1 MFLCS
6 NDFMKILSLDYGD
19 KRIGLA
25 LADTQANVA
34 VPYGV
39 LENRGRT
46 YVAHQL
52 KILITKE
59 DIGTLLVGL
68 PLALTQKKAGAVM
81 LHDVKNEQMQ
91 KVLRFID
98 DARNTVAIPVET
110 IDERLSTRE
119 ADNRTRGQKKN
130 AVASRDAIAAAII
143 LQNYLESQNHETT
156 KSQNQ

>member
-1 MFLCS
+1 MFHVPCS
-6 NDFMKILSLDYGD
+6 MFHVSCFMKILSLDYGD

-25 LADTQANVA
+25 LGDTQAKVA

-46 YVAHQL
+46 YVVHQL
-52 KILITKE
+52 KILIKKE

-68 PLALTQKKAGAVM
+68 PLALTRKKAVAIT
-81 LHDVKNEQMQ
+81 LRDVANEQMR

-98 DARNTVAIPVET
+98 DARNAVAIPVET

-119 ADNRTRGQKKN
+119 ADHRTRGQKKN
-130 AVASRDAIAAAII
+130 VVASRDAIAAAII
-143 LQNYLESQNHETT
+143 LQSYLDRA
-156 KSQNQ
+156 NQE